1 MLSLNLGIVT
11 SDSLPKHPFQRSMNL
26 DPVGK
31 VDTRLEVRFS
41 LSSRGAIS
49 SYLFPSD
56 EKLEDSL
63 LQTLV
68 DGVGLELRAVQ

>member
-11 SDSLPKHPFQRSMNL
+11 SDNLPKHPFQRSIHL

-41 LSSRGAIS
+41 LSPRGPIS

-68 DGVGLELRAVQ
+68 DGVGLELGAVQ